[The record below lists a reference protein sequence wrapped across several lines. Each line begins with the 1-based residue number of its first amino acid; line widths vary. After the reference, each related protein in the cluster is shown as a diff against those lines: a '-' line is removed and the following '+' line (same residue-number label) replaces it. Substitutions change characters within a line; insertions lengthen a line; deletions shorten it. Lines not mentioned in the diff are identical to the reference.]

1 MQSKLTGTLFIQTKQ
16 NYGFAG
22 NHEETKITNQKIKK
36 KYRDKFSFRI
46 NSQISSSDFVQVYL

>member
-22 NHEETKITNQKIKK
+22 NHEETKITNQKSPIKRLK
-36 KYRDKFSFRI
+36 RNTGTNF
-46 NSQISSSDFVQVYL
+46 LLE